1 MQPLA
6 PQAFPTAGQA
16 PAPALAGNALDGS
29 SVPWRKE
36 AGGATAAG
44 PAGEAVAPAVKP
56 RAQFT
61 MLLESLVSADPPAFK
76 KEAGPRTAFWMAIA
90 TATPQVSPPAKP
102 AESAAETGDGAHTD
116 DSLAAGRAATPE
128 TSGGAAGPR
137 VQVAPQSGAAL
148 PAGISTP
155 MRPDAPEDRA
165 ELPQAAA
172 QAVENGA
179 PDSKPAA
186 VAASAG
192 QETADGTAAGAEAKF
207 GQTAGDRSTASG
219 AQDSNEVAA
228 VRETSG
234 EAAAVSQRF
243 RNAAQAGPETKLQQ
257 AVGTRSAAGDR
268 QDGNKAAAVGERT
281 GEVAAVS
288 QRVRGVAQAGT
299 EVKLPQADSARSV
312 AKASPGT
319 PRARTGGTENR
330 QGAAPEQE
338 ALQGRSDGLQVS
350 STASM
355 VPAQTPLPAAGL
367 PADPRP
373 EADGPSRWWR
383 EGRSPSPG
391 ATGRNGAANAGTA
404 GGQPLAAPAV
414 AEQTAAQSQPDAN
427 TEESGDKTGRPDA
440 NSAAAALEPQD
451 DAIDN
456 SAARP
461 MVVAFTARLRPVE
474 AAPETPGGG
483 PATAVAE
490 PIGTAPG
497 GMEPAGQE
505 DWHDIQAA
513 STMQPA
519 VSREP
524 VRKSEVSAAG
534 ASEPAVTAPPAT
546 AQQPPAA
553 SGARPRESA
562 PDSPPPAAAT
572 EPPVAPVAPRPAAAH
587 DIQLQLA
594 GQGDQKVEV
603 RVSERA
609 GDMRVEVRTPDS
621 GLAGNLRED
630 LPALASRLEQT
641 GFRAETWHP
650 AGTAEHQGTA
660 QAAPGGASQNSARQ
674 PGQNG
679 GQRQRDSQ
687 PQPKPKAQENDT
699 PAQEPGKDFAWLFSS
714 IQ

>member
-1 MQPLA
+1 
-6 PQAFPTAGQA
+6 
-16 PAPALAGNALDGS
+16 
-29 SVPWRKE
+29 
-36 AGGATAAG
+36 
-44 PAGEAVAPAVKP
+44 
-56 RAQFT
+56 
-61 MLLESLVSADPPAFK
+61 MLLESLVSADPPTFK
-76 KEAGPRTAFWMAIA
+76 KEDGPRTAFWMAIA

-102 AESAAETGDGAHTD
+102 VEGAAENGDGAHTD

-128 TSGGAAGPR
+128 TSGGAAAPR
-137 VQVAPQSGAAL
+137 VQVASQSGAAL

-155 MRPDAPEDRA
+155 MRPDVPEDRA

-172 QAVENGA
+172 QAVENGT

-186 VAASAG
+186 GAASAG
-192 QETADGTAAGAEAKF
+192 QETAGAEAKF
-207 GQTAGDRSTASG
+207 GQTAGNRSTASG

-228 VRETSG
+228 VREMSG

-243 RNAAQAGPETKLQQ
+243 RNAAQAGPETKLPQ

-268 QDGNKAAAVGERT
+268 QDGNKAAAVGETT
-281 GEVAAVS
+281 GEAAAVAQRVRDVAQAGMEVKLPQAVGTRLAAGDRQDGS
-288 QRVRGVAQAGT
+288 KAAAVGETTGEAAAAAQRVRGVAQAGT
-299 EVKLPQADSARSV
+299 EVRLPQTDSARSV
-312 AKASPGT
+312 TKASPGA
-319 PRARTGGTENR
+319 PRARTGGTENQ

-338 ALQGRSDGLQVS
+338 TVQGRSNGLQVS
-350 STASM
+350 SSASV

-367 PADPRP
+367 PAEPGP
-373 EADGPSRWWR
+373 QADGPSRWWR

-391 ATGRNGAANAGTA
+391 ATGKNGAANAGTA
-404 GGQPLAAPAV
+404 GGQPLAAPAM
-414 AEQTAAQSQPDAN
+414 AEQTGAQSQPDAN
-427 TEESGDKTGRPDA
+427 TEESGDEAGQPA
-440 NSAAAALEPQD
+440 INSAAAALEPQD
-451 DAIDN
+451 DAIEN

-474 AAPETPGGG
+474 AAPEAPGGE
-483 PATAVAE
+483 PATTLAE
-490 PIGTAPG
+490 PIGTAPAVDAPAATG
-497 GMEPAGQE
+497 EMEPAGQE
-505 DWHDIQAA
+505 VWHDTQSA

-534 ASEPAVTAPPAT
+534 ASEPAVTVPPAT
-546 AQQPPAA
+546 GQQPPAA

-562 PDSPPPAAAT
+562 PDSQPPAAAA
-572 EPPVAPVAPRPAAAH
+572 EPPAAPVAPRPAAAH
-587 DIQLQLA
+587 DIKLQLA

-609 GDMRVEVRTPDS
+609 GDMRVEVRTLDS

-630 LPALASRLEQT
+630 LPALVSRLEQT

-650 AGTAEHQGTA
+650 AGTAERQGTA
-660 QAAPGGASQNSARQ
+660 QAAPGGASQNSERQ
-674 PGQNG
+674 PEQNG